1 MFNNFTMMDDQKV
14 ELKIMIKHSTINTVE
29 NTHAG
34 AILIQVE
41 KEVERTLWYNSDI
54 SILFGVQ
61 IRVNHF
67 EDCFLQIY
75 VLTKAIV
82 TLEQRSI

>member
-1 MFNNFTMMDDQKV
+1 MTDDQKV
-14 ELKIMIKHSTINTVE
+14 ELKIMIKHSTINMVQ

-61 IRVNHF
+61 IRANHF
-67 EDCFLQIY
+67 KDCFLQIS
-75 VLTKAIV
+75 VLTKAIM

>member
-1 MFNNFTMMDDQKV
+1 MMDDQRV
-14 ELKIMIKHSTINTVE
+14 ELKITIKHSTINMVQ

-54 SILFGVQ
+54 SIILFGV
-61 IRVNHF
+61 
-67 EDCFLQIY
+67 
-75 VLTKAIV
+75 
-82 TLEQRSI
+82 

>member
-1 MFNNFTMMDDQKV
+1 MIDDQKV
-14 ELKIMIKHSTINTVE
+14 ELKIMIKHSTINMVQ
-29 NTHAG
+29 NTNAG

-61 IRVNHF
+61 IRANYF
-67 EDCFLQIY
+67 KDYFLQIS
-75 VLTKAIV
+75 VLTKAIF

>member
-1 MFNNFTMMDDQKV
+1 MIDDQKV
-14 ELKIMIKHSTINTVE
+14 ELKIMINHSTNNMVQ

-61 IRVNHF
+61 IRANHF
-67 EDCFLQIY
+67 KDCFLQIS
-75 VLTKAIV
+75 VLTKAIM